1 MLVTPDQGRE
11 SYDIIDTFIAKALN
25 NEIDFLDQ
33 KVNKFFLVAQELA
46 CERDMLVEKAE
57 RLAGVIE
64 RDANV
69 ITQKLKAKGAAASLS
84 FNDVSNSA
92 MELKL
97 VMEKLEWLRVQAFS
111 FSELV
116 NVVFPN
122 L

>member
-1 MLVTPDQGRE
+1 MLVTPE
-11 SYDIIDTFIAKALN
+11 EVSKAYSVIDTIIQKALD
-25 NEIDFLDQ
+25 NEIDFMDE

-64 RDANV
+64 RDAKV

-84 FNDVSNSA
+84 FNDVSSSA

-116 NVVFPN
+116 RVAFPN